1 MGFIKHFVFMLLL
14 LSSTN
19 SWAQDTLEIQF
30 LEESIKVDG
39 KLNEDVWNALPT
51 YTNFHNYLPT
61 DMGLAKN
68 QTEVK
73 LFHNGEYLFVSAVYK
88 DTTSKVQLSSLKRDD
103 IANTVAESETFVFIM
118 DTQSQQQ
125 SAYYFA
131 VNMGGAQVD
140 GLIERINEGF
150 SLSSNWNTVW
160 NAATQVNGTNKQF
173 ELAIPLK
180 NLSFNR
186 DNGAIALQTYV
197 RDIKNNS
204 WTIFTD
210 LSRNYRLF
218 DLRFFQS
225 FTIDHLPKT
234 TAARFAVV
242 PSVTMNTNNDRVI
255 DDSETRVIPS
265 LDVQYNL
272 NSSLKLDAT
281 INPDFSQIDV
291 DQQVTN
297 LTRFDVFFPE
307 QRNFFLENA
316 DLFSNLGP
324 DDVNPFYSRRI
335 GQETAMQFGLKLSGN
350 VAQKTRLG
358 ILNAQTEAEDGL
370 PSQNFTVSVA
380 EQQLGHRFAATGF
393 FVNRQ
398 VTDGFA
404 LTDDYNRVAG
414 MNLNYKSQNR
424 KWIGIANVAQSFT
437 TDISGKNNFY
447 NLGMFYNVRGTA
459 LGASLRQVQRNYVA
473 HVGFTPRLFNFDA
486 EQNVTIREG
495 YTQSSVY
502 GVLTKFPERS
512 GNINEF
518 RYFNGSSDIYWDED
532 GTLQQSTSFYN
543 TALFFKEL
551 SAVYVNLYHDYVNL
565 KYAFDALGNGNA
577 LAPDAYRFFRAR
589 VGYNS
594 ARNRNFVYRVFAQ
607 YGQFYDGLN
616 TSVGATLNYRLL
628 PFANLLVN
636 YQLDDLDLNE
646 LGRETFHLA
655 QFTGEVFFT
664 NRLNWTTY
672 VQYSTQND
680 NLNINSRLQWEYKP
694 LSYVYIV
701 LTDNFNE
708 QLARTN
714 WGVAVKVNYR
724 WDF

>member
-1 MGFIKHFVFMLLL
+1 MKYFVVVLL
-14 LSSTN
+14 LSYTAN
-19 SWAQDTLEIQF
+19 SWTQESLEIKFIEQ
-30 LEESIKVDG
+30 SINVDG
-39 KLNEDVWNALPT
+39 ELNEDVWNQLPT
-51 YTNFHNYLPT
+51 YTNFHNYLPV
-61 DMGLAKN
+61 DIGLAKN

-73 LFHNGEYLFVSAVYK
+73 LFHNGEYLFISAVYR
-88 DTTSKVQLSSLKRDD
+88 DTTNKVQLSSLKRDD

-118 DTQSQQQ
+118 DTQLQQQ

-160 NAATQVNGTNKQF
+160 SAATQVNGTNKQF
-173 ELAIPLK
+173 ELAIPFK
-180 NLSFNR
+180 NLSFNQN
-186 DNGAIALQTYV
+186 NGAIAVQTYM

-225 FTIDHLPKT
+225 FTIDNLPKT
-234 TAARFAVV
+234 TAARFALV
-242 PSVTMNTNNDRVI
+242 PSITANNNNDLVTDVKDTSI
-255 DDSETRVIPS
+255 IPS
-265 LDVQYNL
+265 LDIQYNI

-335 GQETAMQFGLKLSGN
+335 GQETPMQFGLKLSGN

-358 ILNAQTEAEDGL
+358 ILNAQTENADTKL
-370 PSQNFTVSVA
+370 SQNFTVLVG
-380 EQQLGHRFAATGF
+380 EQQISNRFASTGF

-398 VTDGFA
+398 ATDGFE
-404 LTDDYNRVAG
+404 LTNDYNRIAG
-414 MNLNYKSQNR
+414 INLNYKSKDR
-424 KWIGIANVAQSFT
+424 KWIGIANVAKSFT
-437 TDISGKNNFY
+437 SDSSGKDNFY
-447 NLGMFYNVRGTA
+447 NAGLFYNIRGVEF
-459 LGASLRQVQRNYVA
+459 GATLRQVQRNYIA
-473 HVGFTPRLFNFDA
+473 DVGFTPRLLNFDA
-486 EQNVTIREG
+486 EQNTIIREG

-502 GVLTKFPERS
+502 GVLTKFPEHSKR
-512 GNINEF
+512 INQY
-518 RYFNGSSDIYWDED
+518 RYFNGSNNTYWDEN
-532 GTLQQSTSFYN
+532 GRVQQSISFFN

-551 SAVYVNLYHDYVNL
+551 SAIYVNLYHDYVNL
-565 KYAFDALGNGNA
+565 KYAFDALGNGNPIV
-577 LAPDAYRFFRAR
+577 PDQYRYFRAR
-589 VGYNS
+589 AGYNS
-594 ARNRNFVYRVFAQ
+594 SRNRSFVYRGYAQ
-607 YGQFYDGLN
+607 YGQFYNGLN
-616 TSVGATLNYRLL
+616 TTIGATLNYRLL
-628 PFANLLVN
+628 PYTNLLMS
-636 YQLDDLDLNE
+636 YQLDDIDLNN

-664 NRLNWTTY
+664 NRFNWTTY
-672 VQYSTQND
+672 VQYSTQNN
-680 NLNINSRLQWEYKP
+680 NLNINSRLQWEYRP

-701 LTDNFNE
+701 ITDNFNE
-708 QLARTN
+708 QLERTN
-714 WGVAVKVNYR
+714 WGVALKVNYR